1 MARKKRAIGSELI
14 EAMEDALAYT
24 KGKRSDHVVHTFG
37 PDDVRTVRVNLKMSQ
52 AEFAR
57 TFHLGLKTLQKWE
70 RGERRPTGPAA
81 ALLQVIRQ
89 NPRAVRRVD
98 DIFLCSHSLR
108 SE

>member
-1 MARKKRAIGSELI
+1 MAKKQIGTELI

-24 KGKRSDHVVHTFG
+24 KGKSGERRVHRFG
-37 PDDVRTVRVNLKMSQ
+37 PGDVRTVRVKLKMSQ

-70 RGERRPTGPAA
+70 SGERHPTGPAA

-89 NPRAVRRVD
+89 NPRAVQRALEKD
-98 DIFLCSHSLR
+98 ASAA
-108 SE
+108 